1 MPDRKLIIGMVH
13 VGALP
18 GTPHA
23 SKDVGALASD
33 AVREARILR
42 DAGFDAIMIENM
54 HDAPYVHGV
63 QGPEIVAAMTRVGVA
78 VREAVPD
85 VSLGVQVLSGG
96 AKEAIAIA
104 HAIGARFVR
113 VENFVFAHVAD
124 EGLLERAEA
133 GPLLRYRRA
142 IGAQGIEIYADI
154 KKKHASHAIT
164 ADVSLADA
172 VEAAMFFGAD
182 GVIIT
187 GIATGKPTSIVDLE
201 AAKKASIKKVLV
213 GSGATAASAA
223 SLLAHADGVIVG
235 SSIKA
240 GGVWT
245 SPVDPVRAKDFIRAA
260 RG

>member
-1 MPDRKLIIGMVH
+1 MPDRKMLIGMVH

-23 SKDVGALASD
+23 SKGVGELAVQASL
-33 AVREARILR
+33 EAKILR
-42 DAGFDAIMIENM
+42 DAGFDAVIIENM

-63 QGPEIVAAMTRVGVA
+63 QGPEIVSAMTRVGVA
-78 VREAVPD
+78 VREAIPD
-85 VSLGVQVLSGG
+85 IALGVQVLSGG
-96 AKEAIAIA
+96 AKEALAIA
-104 HAIGARFVR
+104 HAIGAKFVR

-133 GPLLRYRRA
+133 GPLLRYRHA
-142 IGAQGIEIYADI
+142 IGAGSVEIYADI

-164 ADVSLADA
+164 ADVSLGEA

-182 GVIIT
+182 GVIVT
-187 GIATGKPTSIVDLE
+187 GSATGKPTSIADVE
-201 AAKKASIKKVLV
+201 AAKRASRKKVLV
-213 GSGATAASAA
+213 GSGATTANSAA
-223 SLLAHADGVIVG
+223 LLAHADGIIVG
-235 SSIKA
+235 SWIKG

-245 SPVDPVRAKDFIRAA
+245 NAVDAARAKDFVRAA